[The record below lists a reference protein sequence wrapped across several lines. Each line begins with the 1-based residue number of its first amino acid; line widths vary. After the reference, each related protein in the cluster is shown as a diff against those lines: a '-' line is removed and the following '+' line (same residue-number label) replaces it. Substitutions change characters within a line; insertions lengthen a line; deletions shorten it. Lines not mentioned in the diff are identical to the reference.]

1 LTAKLSQITVVE
13 RQQMMKSHISRAS
26 HWHRIWRV
34 CTCVLLI
41 GLVVYNPFAAL
52 RGSSGNLSYEK
63 LARNRATIGSSE
75 MQQFSPVLNPT
86 VQPDIDVEVRGAEPA
101 AAVQES
107 QPGMEQREV
116 IFLQPEEFANLWF
129 RPPPTR

>member
-1 LTAKLSQITVVE
+1 
-13 RQQMMKSHISRAS
+13 MMRSHILNATC
-26 HWHRIWRV
+26 WHPSWRV
-34 CTCVLLI
+34 SICVLLI
-41 GLVVYNPFAAL
+41 GLVVYNPFVAL
-52 RGSSGNLSYEK
+52 SGSSGNLSYER

-86 VQPDIDVEVRGAEPA
+86 VQPDLDVEVRGAEPA

-107 QPGMEQREV
+107 KPGMDQRAV
-116 IFLQPEEFANLWF
+116 IFLQPELFANLWF